1 MTDLQQKIRDALAAA
16 WAKAVEFHQEDVS
29 GLKDCFDDPDKAFE
43 VLKLVLDDPATLPVI
58 AAMAGDDLAIGVSEG
73 TNVGAILDLFLQ
85 FYNLHGIIERAK
97 GKITTP

>member
-1 MTDLQQKIRDALAAA
+1 
-16 WAKAVEFHQEDVS
+16 
-29 GLKDCFDDPDKAFE
+29 
-43 VLKLVLDDPATLPVI
+43 
-58 AAMAGDDLAIGVSEG
+58 MAGDDLAIGVSEG